1 MWRPLFQDSTQKQR
15 RKYMLIVLTYRQR
28 HPQRSN
34 SIFPAGFIPRQAPS
48 HLLQVFVT
56 VDKLSL
62 VRVLEFMGLDVLPQS
77 LDDDRSGLGVDAQ
90 HAGQS
95 RVQLE
100 LRGLGFSEHSETVND
115 VRTQPLPLKSPPSLV
130 WVVST
135 DRPTDLVVEHEQD
148 GAADAHVARPLHL
161 EAVGL
166 LGGGGSVPLNRKH

>member
-1 MWRPLFQDSTQKQR
+1 M
-15 RKYMLIVLTYRQR
+15 
-28 HPQRSN
+28 
-34 SIFPAGFIPRQAPS
+34 
-48 HLLQVFVT
+48 QVFVT

-115 VRTQPLPLKSPPSLV
+115 VRTQPLPLKSSPSLV

-135 DRPTDLVVEHEQD
+135 DRPTW
-148 GAADAHVARPLHL
+148 
-161 EAVGL
+161 
-166 LGGGGSVPLNRKH
+166 